1 MFRNE
6 KLDLAAQRQTLICI
20 INMTFLT
27 FSFVDFHFIQ
37 LSNLTPNRQKNV
49 FLIENLESKIE
60 AID

>member
-1 MFRNE
+1 
-6 KLDLAAQRQTLICI
+6 
-20 INMTFLT
+20 MTFLT

-49 FLIENLESKIE
+49 FLIENLEGKIE